1 MKITLNGEIVERV
14 SKKTG
19 NSYTALEIDLGM
31 GVKKLVFLDT
41 AEIALLTINS
51 K

>member
-1 MKITLNGEIVERV
+1 MKMDAKLVTKV

-19 NSYTALEIDLGM
+19 NEYTALEIDLGM
-31 GVKKLVFLDT
+31 GIKKLVFLNA
-41 AEIALLTINS
+41 AEMAIIQLN

>member
-1 MKITLNGEIVERV
+1 MKLDAQLVTKV

-19 NSYTALEIDLGM
+19 NEYTALELDLGM
-31 GVKKLVFLDT
+31 GVKKLVFLNA
-41 AEIALLTINS
+41 AEMAIIQLN

>member
-1 MKITLNGEIVERV
+1 MKLDAQLVTKV

-19 NSYTALEIDLGM
+19 NQYTALEIDLGM
-31 GVKKLVFLDT
+31 GIKKLVFLNT
-41 AEIALLTINS
+41 AEMAIIQLN

>member
-1 MKITLNGEIVERV
+1 MKLEAQLVTKV

-19 NSYTALEIDLGM
+19 NQYTALEIDLGM
-31 GVKKLVFLDT
+31 GIKKLVFLNA
-41 AEIALLTINS
+41 AEMAIIRLN

>member
-1 MKITLNGEIVERV
+1 MKLDAQLVTKV

-19 NSYTALEIDLGM
+19 NEYTALEIDLGM
-31 GVKKLVFLDT
+31 GIKKLVFLNG
-41 AEIALLTINS
+41 AEMAIIQLN

>member
-1 MKITLNGEIVERV
+1 MKLDAQLVTKV

-19 NSYTALEIDLGM
+19 NEYTALELDLGM
-31 GVKKLVFLDT
+31 GVKKLVFLNT
-41 AEIALLTINS
+41 AEMAIIQLD

>member
-1 MKITLNGEIVERV
+1 MKLEAKLVTKV

-19 NSYTALEIDLGM
+19 NEYTALELDLGM
-31 GVKKLVFLDT
+31 GIKKLVFLNS
-41 AEIALLTINS
+41 AEMAIIQLN

>member
-1 MKITLNGEIVERV
+1 MKLDAQLITKT

-19 NSYTALEIDLGM
+19 NEYTALQLDLGM
-31 GVKKLVFLDT
+31 GIKKLVFLNA
-41 AEIALLTINS
+41 AEMAIIQLN

>member
-1 MKITLNGEIVERV
+1 MKLDAQLVTKV

-19 NSYTALEIDLGM
+19 NEYTSLELDLGM
-31 GVKKLVFLDT
+31 GVKKLVFLNA
-41 AEIALLTINS
+41 AEMAIIQLN

>member
-1 MKITLNGEIVERV
+1 MKLDAQLVTKV

-19 NSYTALEIDLGM
+19 NEYTALEIDLGM
-31 GVKKLVFLDT
+31 GIKKLVFLNT
-41 AEIALLTINS
+41 AEMAILQLN

>member
-1 MKITLNGEIVERV
+1 MKLDAQLVTKV

-19 NSYTALEIDLGM
+19 KEYTALEIDLGM
-31 GVKKLVFLDT
+31 GIKKLVFLYA
-41 AEIALLTINS
+41 AEMAIIQLN

>member
-1 MKITLNGEIVERV
+1 MKLDAQIVTKV

-19 NSYTALEIDLGM
+19 NEYTALEIDLGM
-31 GVKKLVFLDT
+31 GIKKLVFLNT
-41 AEIALLTINS
+41 AEMAIIQLN

>member
-1 MKITLNGEIVERV
+1 MKIDAQLVTKV

-19 NSYTALEIDLGM
+19 NEYTALELDLGM
-31 GVKKLVFLDT
+31 GIKKLVFLNA
-41 AEIALLTINS
+41 AELAIIQLN

>member
-1 MKITLNGEIVERV
+1 MKLDAQLVTKV

-19 NSYTALEIDLGM
+19 KEYTALLIDIGM
-31 GVKKLVFLDT
+31 GINKLVFLNS
-41 AEIALLTINS
+41 AELAIIQLN

>member
-1 MKITLNGEIVERV
+1 MKLDAKLVTKV

-19 NSYTALEIDLGM
+19 NEYTALEVDLGM
-31 GVKKLVFLDT
+31 GIKKLVFLNS
-41 AEIALLTINS
+41 AEMAIIQLN

>member
-1 MKITLNGEIVERV
+1 MKLDAQLVTKV

-19 NSYTALEIDLGM
+19 NEYTALELDLGLD
-31 GVKKLVFLDT
+31 VKKLVFLNT
-41 AEIALLTINS
+41 AEMAIIQFN

>member
-1 MKITLNGEIVERV
+1 MKMDAQLVTKE

-19 NSYTALEIDLGM
+19 KEYTVLELDLGM
-31 GVKKLVFLDT
+31 GIKKLVFLSA
-41 AEIALLTINS
+41 AEMAIFQLN

>member
-1 MKITLNGEIVERV
+1 MKLDAQLVTKV

-19 NSYTALEIDLGM
+19 NQYTALEIDLGM
-31 GVKKLVFLDT
+31 GTKKLVFLNS
-41 AEIALLTINS
+41 AEMAIIQLN

>member
-1 MKITLNGEIVERV
+1 MKLDAQLVTKV

-19 NSYTALEIDLGM
+19 NEYTALVIDLGM
-31 GVKKLVFLDT
+31 GIKKFVFLNA
-41 AEIALLTINS
+41 AEMAIIQLN

>member
-1 MKITLNGEIVERV
+1 MNLDAKLVTKV

-19 NSYTALEIDLGM
+19 KEYTALEIDLGM
-31 GVKKLVFLDT
+31 GIKKLVFLNA
-41 AEIALLTINS
+41 AEMAIVQLN

>member
-1 MKITLNGEIVERV
+1 MKLDAQLVTKV

-19 NSYTALEIDLGM
+19 NEYTALELDLGM
-31 GVKKLVFLDT
+31 GIKKLVFLNA
-41 AEIALLTINS
+41 AEMAIIQLD

>member
-1 MKITLNGEIVERV
+1 MKLDAKLVTKV

-19 NSYTALEIDLGM
+19 NEYTALEIDLGM
-31 GVKKLVFLDT
+31 GVKKLVFLNA
-41 AEIALLTINS
+41 AEMAIIQLN

>member
-1 MKITLNGEIVERV
+1 MKLDAQLVTKV

-19 NSYTALEIDLGM
+19 NEYTALELDLGM
-31 GVKKLVFLDT
+31 GIKKLVFLNS
-41 AEIALLTINS
+41 AEIAIIQLD

>member
-1 MKITLNGEIVERV
+1 MKLDAQLVTKV

-19 NSYTALEIDLGM
+19 KEYTALEIDLGM
-31 GVKKLVFLDT
+31 GIKKLVFLDP
-41 AEIALLTINS
+41 AEMAIIQLN

>member
-1 MKITLNGEIVERV
+1 MQMNAQLITKK

-19 NSYTALEIDLGM
+19 NEYTALELDLGM
-31 GVKKLVFLDT
+31 GIKKLVFLNA
-41 AEIALLTINS
+41 AEMAIIQLN

>member
-1 MKITLNGEIVERV
+1 MKLDAQLVTKV

-19 NSYTALEIDLGM
+19 KEYTALEIDLGM
-31 GVKKLVFLDT
+31 GIKKLVFLDA
-41 AEIALLTINS
+41 AEMAIIQLN

>member
-1 MKITLNGEIVERV
+1 MKLDAQLVTKV

-19 NSYTALEIDLGM
+19 NEYTALEIDLGM
-31 GVKKLVFLDT
+31 GIKKLVFLDA
-41 AEIALLTINS
+41 AEMAIIQLN

>member
-1 MKITLNGEIVERV
+1 MKLDAQFVTKT

-19 NSYTALEIDLGM
+19 NEYTALELDLGM
-31 GVKKLVFLDT
+31 GIKKLVFLNA
-41 AEIALLTINS
+41 AEMAILQLN

>member
-1 MKITLNGEIVERV
+1 MKIDAQLVTKV

-19 NSYTALEIDLGM
+19 NEYTALELDLGM
-31 GVKKLVFLDT
+31 GIKKLVFLNA
-41 AEIALLTINS
+41 AEMAIIQLN

>member
-1 MKITLNGEIVERV
+1 MKVTLNGEIVERV

-19 NSYTALEIDLGM
+19 NPYTALEIDLGM

-41 AEIALLTINS
+41 AEIALLSINS

>member
-1 MKITLNGEIVERV
+1 MKLDAQLVTKV

-19 NSYTALEIDLGM
+19 NEYTALEIDIGM
-31 GVKKLVFLDT
+31 GIKKLVFLNS
-41 AEIALLTINS
+41 AEIAIIQLN

>member
-1 MKITLNGEIVERV
+1 MNLDAQLVTKV

-19 NSYTALEIDLGM
+19 NQYTALEIDLGM
-31 GVKKLVFLDT
+31 GIKKLVFLNA
-41 AEIALLTINS
+41 AEMAIIQLN